1 MRPGLP
7 PSSFFHGIQS
17 QELLI
22 LNHVPCHGSP
32 LCLFLTCLFVEIH
45 RPCHLGR
52 ASFYA
57 FLFILIAWFLARMI
71 RLGQVVVYTLAVI
84 LYFNAIP
91 QLHSVGTALLAS
103 AGVASI
109 LFGLA
114 AQTTLSTQQPGVRL
128 CLALL
133 SAVQLSAP
141 TGLETG
147 VIDEMT
153 MGYILVKTVD
163 DRHIVVLN
171 SVAAQQIV
179 VKLRAS

>member
-1 MRPGLP
+1 M
-7 PSSFFHGIQS
+7 SFLD
-17 QELLI
+17 LLVRGDFI
-22 LNHVPCHGSP
+22 DPATLVG
-32 LCLFLTCLFVEIH
+32 
-45 RPCHLGR
+45 
-52 ASFYA
+52 AAFYA
-57 FLFILIAWFLARMI
+57 FLFILVAWFLARLVKAGVRRVAYLLNDQAASTLLT

-114 AQTTLSTQQPGVRL
+114 AQTTLSNLVSGF
-128 CLALL
+128 ALL
-133 SAVQLSAP
+133 FYQPFEVGDRVQLSAP

-153 MGYILVKTVD
+153 MGYILVKTGD
-163 DRHIVVLN
+163 GREIVVPN
-171 SVAAQQIV
+171 SVAAQQVV
-179 VKLRAS
+179 VKLKAA

>member
-1 MRPGLP
+1 M
-7 PSSFFHGIQS
+7 SF
-17 QELLI
+17 LD
-22 LNHVPCHGSP
+22 V
-32 LCLFLTCLFVEIH
+32 FVRGDVID
-45 RPCHLGR
+45 PATLVG
-52 ASFYA
+52 AAFYA
-57 FLFILIAWFLARMI
+57 FLFILIAWFLARMIRLGVRRVASLLSDQAASTLLI

-114 AQTTLSTQQPGVRL
+114 AQTTLSNLVSGF
-128 CLALL
+128 ALL
-133 SAVQLSAP
+133 FYQPFEVGDRVQLSAP

-163 DRHIVVLN
+163 DRHIVVPN

>member
-1 MRPGLP
+1 M
-7 PSSFFHGIQS
+7 SF
-17 QELLI
+17 LD
-22 LNHVPCHGSP
+22 V
-32 LCLFLTCLFVEIH
+32 FVRGDFID
-45 RPCHLGR
+45 PATLVG
-52 ASFYA
+52 AAFYA
-57 FLFILIAWFLARMI
+57 FLFILIAWFLARMIRLGVRRVAYLLSDQAASTLLI

-114 AQTTLSTQQPGVRL
+114 AQTTLSNLVSGF
-128 CLALL
+128 ALL
-133 SAVQLSAP
+133 FYQPFEVGDRVQLSAP
-141 TGLETG
+141 TGL
-147 VIDEMT
+147 DEMT

-163 DRHIVVLN
+163 DRHIVVPN